1 MQTFDNLQVYRLQT
15 DSIADHIVA
24 NIFENKASSSIHHIL
39 HSLVYNADE
48 ISEINTPAYLAEYFA
63 QTAILPAWFDKKQQ
77 QKAVAFFEKNVEN
90 IMMLLGVYSLPYC
103 YAAADGARVLLSS
116 KRITEQTRKRLA
128 ETAQFVLEVMHP
140 EAFLPTGKA
149 LRSIQKV
156 RLMHA
161 VVRYQILQNGK
172 WDLAWGKPINQEDMA
187 GTNLAFSFIILQG
200 LRKIGVAVSFEEA
213 QAFLHHWAVVG
224 YLLGLDQDLLVFHE
238 KEADLLCKKIVERN
252 FKSSEQGIALSNALL
267 DSFKETPPFNVL
279 KGFAATYIRYLVGD
293 EIGNMLAIPQ
303 ADWTSNFIPLL
314 KVRNAYRSINPFS
327 EAEIAK
333 NVENFTQMVLKLSE
347 ETKFVYQQ

>member
-1 MQTFDNLQVYRLQT
+1 MQILDNLQAYRLQT
-15 DSIADHIVA
+15 DILADSVAA
-24 NIFENKASSSIHHIL
+24 NIFKNGSNPLIYSTL
-39 HSLVYNADE
+39 HSLVYNSDTFSAEQVPD
-48 ISEINTPAYLAEYFA
+48 YLQDYFA
-63 QTAILPAWFDKKQQ
+63 QTAILPSWFDTTLQA
-77 QKAVAFFEKNVEN
+77 KAVAFFEKNVEN

-128 ETAQFVLEVMHP
+128 ETAQFVLEVMQP
-140 EAFLPTGKA
+140 DAFLPTGKA

-161 VVRYQILQNGK
+161 VVRYQILQKGN

-200 LRKIGVAVSFEEA
+200 LRKIGASVSFEDA
-213 QAFLHHWAVVG
+213 KAFLHHWAVVG
-224 YLLGLDQDLLVFHE
+224 YLLGLDKDLLVFHE
-238 KEADLLCKKIVERN
+238 READLLCKKIVERN
-252 FKSSEQGIALSNALL
+252 FKSSEQGIALTLALL

-293 EIGNMLAIPQ
+293 EIAN
-303 ADWTSNFIPLL
+303 LL
-314 KVRNAYRSINPFS
+314 V
-327 EAEIAK
+327 
-333 NVENFTQMVLKLSE
+333 
-347 ETKFVYQQ
+347 